1 MVEAGKG
8 IDRLTKKL
16 AVDRESLLFQ
26 QASSKD
32 TQLYMKDLT
41 ARCEQRARDWDQRS
55 QMRHDELTSLS
66 QAIDILEN
74 QVAGNATA
82 NVRALLLQKAPH
94 TTPVRYSENAA
105 TDGRNAVSLL
115 QAATTAKIRAH
126 GFLERA
132 RGGLSAGVRKEK
144 ALELLRQD
152 SKRLGS
158 MALNSLVQRVAADPF
173 KTVKGLVQ
181 KLIERLVREAAAETT
196 KEGFCDTQLGK
207 SRLSRK
213 HRWEEVSR
221 LASAIE
227 SLNAKHDQLE
237 ADIAVLRTEIRD
249 LKTELGEAEELRNAS
264 HAENVET

>member
-82 NVRALLLQKAPH
+82 NVRALLQKAPRP
-94 TTPVRYSENAA
+94 TPVRYSENAA
-105 TDGRNAVSLL
+105 
-115 QAATTAKIRAH
+115 
-126 GFLERA
+126 
-132 RGGLSAGVRKEK
+132 
-144 ALELLRQD
+144 
-152 SKRLGS
+152 
-158 MALNSLVQRVAADPF
+158 
-173 KTVKGLVQ
+173 
-181 KLIERLVREAAAETT
+181 
-196 KEGFCDTQLGK
+196 
-207 SRLSRK
+207 
-213 HRWEEVSR
+213 
-221 LASAIE
+221 
-227 SLNAKHDQLE
+227 
-237 ADIAVLRTEIRD
+237 
-249 LKTELGEAEELRNAS
+249 
-264 HAENVET
+264 